1 MRDLV
6 RSPLT
11 ASAALFLAICPVI
24 SACTASAI
32 APPSQAPGHPV
43 AASRGAGPPRA
54 VTSERSSASSTRR
67 SLPAPPSRREPG
79 AAPVM
84 MVLGDSF
91 TVGSGP
97 VPAWRAYA
105 CQAARLLGWQPVV
118 AGAGGTGY
126 LNRGRAGR
134 TFQQSY
140 EQELAWRPAP
150 DVLVVSGGHNDQRW
164 STAQVGRAATRLV
177 REARAGWP
185 ATRIVVV
192 GPLWLEAVP
201 DKALRIRDTLA
212 AVARRE
218 GVEFLDPLR
227 RRWVTGDPSAVVL
240 PDGVH
245 PTSAGHLMLARWL
258 ARSLRS

>member
-1 MRDLV
+1 
-6 RSPLT
+6 
-11 ASAALFLAICPVI
+11 
-24 SACTASAI
+24 
-32 APPSQAPGHPV
+32 
-43 AASRGAGPPRA
+43 
-54 VTSERSSASSTRR
+54 
-67 SLPAPPSRREPG
+67 
-79 AAPVM
+79 M

-97 VPAWRAYA
+97 VPRWRAYA

-134 TFQQSY
+134 AFQQSY
-140 EQELAWRPAP
+140 EEELAWRPAP

-164 STAQVGRAATRLV
+164 SAEQVGRAATRLV
-177 REARAGWP
+177 RDARAAWP
-185 ATRIVVV
+185 ATRIVLV
-192 GPLWLEAVP
+192 GPIWLEEVP
-201 DKALRIRDTLA
+201 AKALRLRDTLA
-212 AVARRE
+212 GVARRE

-245 PTSAGHLMLARWL
+245 PTPAGHLMLARWL